1 MLLIWVGYQYGID
14 VYTVCLI
21 LGVYEHWYDVFIA
34 HHTWKKCHG
43 DLQKSVALMTRV
55 PYEVSGR

>member
-1 MLLIWVGYQYGID
+1 MQHQFALKWMLLIWVGYQYGID

-34 HHTWKKCHG
+34 HHT
-43 DLQKSVALMTRV
+43 
-55 PYEVSGR
+55 